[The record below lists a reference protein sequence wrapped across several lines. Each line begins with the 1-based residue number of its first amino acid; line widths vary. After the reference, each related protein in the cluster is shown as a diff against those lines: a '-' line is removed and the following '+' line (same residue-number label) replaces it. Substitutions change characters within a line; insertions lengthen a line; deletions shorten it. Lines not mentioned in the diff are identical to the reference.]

1 MKSTYGIEVDCA
13 VCAQKCEDAIKKMD
27 GVLDCRVN
35 FLTQKMTLE
44 TGDGENLNALM
55 KKILKT
61 VRKIEPDFEIEGF

>member
-1 MKSTYGIEVDCA
+1 
-13 VCAQKCEDAIKKMD
+13 MD